1 MNLPFTLSPDDPRW
15 ENFTAQPPG
24 NIASNVRAEP
34 TTTSKVIDALM
45 IGIPTRCKHIPVDK
59 LTEAEKFYSHD
70 VKYRWYAIM
79 LAGRP
84 GWIRDDVVKL
94 LPVGVDPTPTVVL
107 RPAPVVTSDPPQNS
121 VDPPSLP
128 VEAPTNREAET
139 VVLLADGVRELSK
152 WLALDIAAMET
163 EVAGYQKMI
172 DAISAKIL
180 EKQNIKSQLDAALK
194 SLDIAA

>member
-15 ENFTAQPPG
+15 ENFMAQPPG

-84 GWIRDDVVKL
+84 GWIREDVVKL

-107 RPAPVVTSDPPQNS
+107 PPVPVVTPDPPQNS
-121 VDPPSLP
+121 VDTPSLP
-128 VEAPTNREAET
+128 VEVPPMTSVPTSLLLILREWHGTRSNEIKDAIRGLERKAAEHDDLIT
-139 VVLLADGVRELSK
+139 QIDMCLSK
-152 WLALDIAAMET
+152 K
-163 EVAGYQKMI
+163 VA
-172 DAISAKIL
+172 
-180 EKQNIKSQLDAALK
+180 
-194 SLDIAA
+194 